1 MHSALYLRGL
11 IDQVPSIVE
20 AVTTKRPAWLRDLG
34 IRYRK
39 ISGKLFFGYERLA
52 RANSYVFVATPEKAV
67 LDTVYFGGI
76 PDPSVL
82 NQLDKEKILE
92 ISEAFLGLRSYRA
105 KKVARWIK
113 CYVEK
118 K

>member
-1 MHSALYLRGL
+1 MTHSSYVSMHSVLYLRGL

-52 RANSYVFVATPEKAV
+52 RANSYVFVAAPKKLCRTLCISAGAQTP
-67 LDTVYFGGI
+67 
-76 PDPSVL
+76 
-82 NQLDKEKILE
+82 
-92 ISEAFLGLRSYRA
+92 AFRTSLTKRNP
-105 KKVARWIK
+105 
-113 CYVEK
+113 
-118 K
+118 

>member
-1 MHSALYLRGL
+1 VSMHSALYLIGL

-67 LDTVYFGGI
+67 LDTVYFGGS
-76 PDPSVL
+76 PDPSVSD
-82 NQLDKEKILE
+82 QLDKEKSSKSRRHSL
-92 ISEAFLGLRSYRA
+92 AFGATAPR
-105 KKVARWIK
+105 
-113 CYVEK
+113 E
-118 K
+118 